1 MAHVLNSLS
10 FYDHWSTLLSD
21 RVDDNTADAVTDCM
35 AAIWAH
41 LYRNSE
47 AFEASADP
55 FSCNINIK
63 PRDISMA
70 ASAVMSGKNL
80 FHLCGME
87 DCSPKHAQELARRF
101 TVIIFQLCILVEQSL
116 ELEDMNKKTD
126 TEEIS
131 FGF

>member
-1 MAHVLNSLS
+1 MAHVLNSIS
-10 FYDHWSTLLSD
+10 FYDHWTELLPD
-21 RVDDNTADAVTDCM
+21 CLKQDTADAVTDCM
-35 AAIWAH
+35 AAIWTR

-47 AFEASADP
+47 AFNSGANP
-55 FSCNINIK
+55 INCNIKIK

-70 ASAVMSGKNL
+70 ASAVMSDKNL

-116 ELEDMNKKTD
+116 ELEDMDKKTD
-126 TEEIS
+126 TEDIS
-131 FGF
+131 FDF